1 MAELTC
7 QHCENPITGKIYRV
21 TNEEGGVLTLEM
33 IVCEPCS
40 EQALSLGLKIE
51 ELDAAARRF
60 LQHDS

>member
-7 QHCENPITGKIYRV
+7 QHCENPILGKIYRV

-51 ELDAAARRF
+51 ELDPAARRF
-60 LQHDS
+60 LQRD